1 MANCQFY
8 IDGHAIGLLYYFLDI
23 SCVFEVFYWK
33 KEDKAENCQ
42 LLITHLSGVNSF
54 LDNAIKQPK

>member
-8 IDGHAIGLLYYFLDI
+8 VDGHAIGLLYYFLDI

-33 KEDKAENCQ
+33 KEDKVENCQ

-54 LDNAIKQPK
+54 LDNAVKQPK

>member
-8 IDGHAIGLLYYFLDI
+8 FDGHAIGLLYYFLDI

-33 KEDKAENCQ
+33 KEDKVENCQ
-42 LLITHLSGVNSF
+42 LLITYLSGVNSF

>member
-8 IDGHAIGLLYYFLDI
+8 VDGHAIGLLYYFLDI

-33 KEDKAENCQ
+33 KEDKVENCQ

-54 LDNAIKQPK
+54 SDNAIKQPK